1 MSLKKKLKRLKPP
14 PVPGQVKLLSLLAIV
29 LVCGAPALVSVI
41 DDSMQSEQMVAMGSY
56 TEAKTI
62 EGETFPLSL
71 KWDTDTPEEAV
82 KSFSFIPASENDG
95 TNVFVLN
102 AISSKDYMVSINT
115 GVYIDSADFE
125 AGVSK
130 IVLNF
135 VGDVSSIRFV
145 PLIDGTYS
153 FVNFTQIMTT
163 DELGNEIGTN
173 SWELELDQVMLTKL
187 RANDARASLQIY
199 VGDDFDGTLTWT
211 SETYRY
217 TTIAYGEII
226 IGATGALLC
235 FCALMAT
242 PWFGIGRR
250 SKS

>member
-1 MSLKKKLKRLKPP
+1 MNLKKLKRLKPP

-41 DDSMQSEQMVAMGSY
+41 DDSMQSEQMLAMGSY
-56 TEAKTI
+56 TE
-62 EGETFPLSL
+62 GETLGLSL
-71 KWDTDTPEEAV
+71 SWETNTPEDAV
-82 KSFSFIPASENDG
+82 KSFSFMPASENDG
-95 TNVFVLN
+95 TNVFVLD
-102 AISSKDYMVSINT
+102 AISSKDYMVSINS
-115 GVYIDSADFE
+115 GVYIDSADFD

-135 VGDVSSIRFV
+135 DGDVSSIRFV
-145 PLIDGTYS
+145 PMIADVPYS

-187 RANDARASLQIY
+187 RANDANGSLQIY